1 MPIFS
6 HSYRS
11 FLKSTT
17 GLYRATLT
25 PLPDSPMPTLAHL
38 APIWDHFHMTDP
50 RSQASR

>member
-1 MPIFS
+1 MLTFS
-6 HSYRS
+6 HGYRS

-38 APIWDHFHMTDP
+38 VPIWDRFHMMDP
-50 RSQASR
+50 KLQTIR